1 MEWNIFIKGILAGFV
16 FCRECFDKCNSKI
29 IRVRGF
35 LIVIVMQELIRV
47 EIYFS

>member
-1 MEWNIFIKGILAGFV
+1 MEWSIFIKEILAGFV
-16 FCRECFDKCNSKI
+16 FCRKYFDKCNSKI

-35 LIVIVMQELIRV
+35 LIVIVMQELISV